1 MATAYGQTGSYFTAM
16 DPPGGRPKDLPL
28 WANAYLGAT
37 TSIEPGK
44 AMKDLLNLPASGIEN
59 VEISVIQPDK
69 FEAIP
74 REMFA
79 EARRLG
85 KMLVRDFTKE
95 GGASPISLHSPI
107 VEPTGFAENRWD
119 ENTWKSNQVQLAGVV
134 EKAAV
139 LGPSVPVTIHG
150 SQVPSMQTRY
160 DPAGAEAIRNEIKAR
175 GETSPE
181 SKQLIKDFLL
191 KGEIPQMMV
200 AVDPVSGELKPL
212 QAEFRA
218 FTKQFES
225 PQKKLEVYNSSQWLS
240 QQQQL
245 AGYQA
250 EIARIGAMASQA
262 TNPAER
268 AELKK
273 AEAVYKDSLR
283 TSAATL
289 LEHAYKADTSI
300 IKRPEVVEALQ
311 REDYVGAIMAIPSDN
326 PPKLI
331 RPVEDFAREKA
342 AVTFANAAMRSFDIA
357 TNPEKVL
364 GKERAEEIRAA
375 GITGVDKA
383 PIITIENV
391 YPEMAFGR
399 GESMQN
405 LITASRTEFENRL
418 VAERHLS
425 KARAKE
431 VAKNLIGATW
441 DVGHINML
449 RRFGYNEEKIA
460 EELKKLAPD
469 VKHVHITDN
478 FGSYDAHLAPGM
490 GNVPIKDFLKILEKE
505 GQLGKV
511 RGIVEAGGYVM
522 AYGENPTL
530 HTLKYFNVPAY
541 GFQGAPTWG
550 GEPPVLG
557 GYFMG
562 SSGYS
567 AGYGLMLPPIH
578 YSEYGAGFT
587 GLPAALGAV
596 PGAAGQKSAFA
607 GTPNA

>member
-85 KMLVRDFTKE
+85 KMLIRDFTKE

-175 GETSPE
+175 GEISSE
-181 SKQLIKDFLL
+181 SEHLIKDFLL
-191 KGEIPQMMV
+191 KGEIPQMMI
-200 AVDPVSGELKPL
+200 AFDPVSGELKPL
-212 QAEFRA
+212 QAEFRGL
-218 FTKQFES
+218 TKQFES
-225 PQKKLEVYNSSQWLS
+225 PQYKLGEYNRSQWLA

-245 AGYQA
+245 VGLQT
-250 EIARIGAMASQA
+250 ERARILTMASQTA
-262 TNPAER
+262 NPGEK
-268 AELKK
+268 AELNK
-273 AEAVYKDSLR
+273 AAEVYGRSLNS
-283 TSAATL
+283 SAATL
-289 LEHAYKADTSI
+289 LEHAYKADNSI
-300 IKRPEVVEALQ
+300 IKRPGVVEALQ
-311 REDYVGAIMAIPSDN
+311 REDYVGAIMAIPSSN
-326 PPKLI
+326 PPQLI

-364 GKERAEEIRAA
+364 GKERAKEIRAA

-399 GESMQN
+399 GESMQK
-405 LITASRTEFENRL
+405 LVTASRTEFENRL
-418 VAERHLS
+418 KVEKHIPE
-425 KARAKE
+425 ARAKE
-431 VAKNLIGATW
+431 IAKNLIGATW

-449 RRFGYNEEKIA
+449 RRFGYNEERIA

-478 FGSYDAHLAPGM
+478 FGAYDAHLAPGM

-522 AYGENPTL
+522 TYGENPTL

-541 GFQGAPTWG
+541 GFQGSPTWG